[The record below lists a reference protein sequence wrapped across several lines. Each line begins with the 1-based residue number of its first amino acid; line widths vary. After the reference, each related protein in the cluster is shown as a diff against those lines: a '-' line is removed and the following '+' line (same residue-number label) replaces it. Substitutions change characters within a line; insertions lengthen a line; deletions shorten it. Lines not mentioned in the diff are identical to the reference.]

1 MGAADDTHQ
10 ARCGEGKVAVPWEF
24 GARTASAALWMR
36 RLRGGC
42 RGRGRARCSAAD
54 KPVAPF
60 AEDGDNRDGQHDRD
74 RGVGDPQLFEIAQA
88 ASARGEFPVDGGVEP
103 VVLEA

>member
-60 AEDGDNRDGQHDRD
+60 AEDGDNRDGQHDRRKQCPD
-74 RGVGDPQLFEIAQA
+74 SQLHARTRSLRLLPKTG
-88 ASARGEFPVDGGVEP
+88 ASPAPWMR
-103 VVLEA
+103 LWQ